1 VSEKDISFGINE
13 ELKRAY
19 KVGVKDGSSGI
30 RNMLLEKLD
39 AGIKDCESAIRDG
52 LGNADYWIVRKK
64 TLEEVRRWLDGS
76 NM

>member
-1 VSEKDISFGINE
+1 
-13 ELKRAY
+13 
-19 KVGVKDGSSGI
+19 
-30 RNMLLEKLD
+30 MLLEKLD